1 MQGERR
7 RVVFEEEYFEDGS
20 RKAGSPAMSREEHA
34 KLVVRR
40 PDPAGYSPVVAENG
54 TLTFLRPG
62 APPAGVAVAPGDVLE
77 KRFEVIRI
85 IARGGMGVVAEAE
98 DRALGTRVAL
108 KFILPSLA
116 SDPAVR
122 ERFRREI
129 LLARR
134 ITHRNI
140 CRIFELFSTPS
151 ETEPVLFLTM
161 ELLEGETL
169 SDRLRSGPLAPEVA
183 LPLVQ
188 QMVDALEAAHA
199 QGIVHRDFKSSN
211 VLLVPDG
218 ATERVVVTD
227 FGIARALERER
238 GRDPDMTAEGFL
250 GTPGYMAPEQVL
262 GSHVTPATDIYALG
276 VVLFEMLA
284 GELPFQGETPMAI
297 ALARVSGTAPR
308 LSSRRPGADVTWDAV
323 VATCLAREPVFR
335 YASVRDVLRAL
346 RGGAPAVTP
355 APGVMETLPAEVSSF
370 LGRAAEIPAA
380 VALLRSRKV
389 RLLTLTGPGGTGK
402 TRLSIEVGRALTNDF
417 ADGVTFVGLSNVT
430 DAVRVPHAIAA
441 ALGLKEVTAVPID
454 EVASAFLRPRKQL
467 LVLDNFEHV
476 LPAAPV
482 IGRLL
487 RAAPGLAVLV
497 TSRELLHLSGEHDM
511 PVPGMGL
518 SSSNGS
524 SAQAALAN
532 DAVRLFVERAQ
543 ALSPSFELT
552 DENAGDVLA
561 LCQRLDGLPLAIE
574 LAAARIRRDT
584 PRSMLERLSQSG
596 ALQMLGKG
604 FHDAERRQQTLRET
618 IAWSDKLL
626 STEERDLFHSLG
638 IFVSGAT
645 LEGAAAVAGLT
656 PDGALDVLGSLV
668 DKSLVQRIQTPRTD
682 DRYVMLQT
690 LREYA
695 LGELK
700 AERRAV
706 ARGRHASHCLAVAER
721 ASAGL
726 RGPDQGRLLAELEAD
741 HEEMRIGLHW
751 LGDEGR
757 AEEALRLCV
766 ALAPFWDVRG
776 HWVEGQRRLSAAL
789 QRAPDAPLSLRAQAL
804 HWLGVLGW
812 CLGTLEESR
821 RNHEESI
828 ALCRASG
835 DELLL
840 GEGLYRVGLTALFQ
854 ANPEDLGGLA
864 EELEAMGERLK
875 MPRLRSQGL
884 SHRGVLEAERGNLDQ
899 ALALAEESLELMRQV
914 GDAYSYG
921 FFQNVL
927 GELSR
932 LAGDRARARAAY
944 EAELRIAEQLGC
956 KRFLSVARANL
967 GQLAATGGDW
977 STALQLTKTAM
988 QISHALGERRNLPL
1002 QLLAAAEM
1010 VMHLGAPDLAG
1021 RLMGASDG
1029 LLAKLP
1035 IHYHSADRGPLARS
1049 RQTIAD
1055 RVPADRLASLRQE
1068 GAALSVEEAILE
1080 VLNFQEAAPSAAA
1093 TRHPP

>member
-1 MQGERR
+1 
-7 RVVFEEEYFEDGS
+7 VS
-20 RKAGSPAMSREEHA
+20 
-34 KLVVRR
+34 
-40 PDPAGYSPVVAENG
+40 
-54 TLTFLRPG
+54 
-62 APPAGVAVAPGDVLE
+62 PGDVLE
-77 KRFEVIRI
+77 QRFEIVRV
-85 IARGGMGVVAEAE
+85 IARGGMGLVAEAD

-116 SDPAVR
+116 GDLAVR

-134 ITHRNI
+134 ITHRNV
-140 CRIFELFSTPS
+140 CRIFELFSS
-151 ETEPVLFLTM
+151 QSAAEQVLFLTM

-169 SDRLRSGPLAPEVA
+169 SERLQRGPLTPDVA

-211 VLLVPDG
+211 VLLVPEG
-218 ATERVVVTD
+218 AAERVVVTD

-238 GRDPDMTAEGFL
+238 GRDPEMTAEGLL

-262 GSHVTPATDIYALG
+262 GGHITPATDIYALG
-276 VVLFEMLA
+276 VVLFEMLS
-284 GELPFQGETPMAI
+284 GEMPFRGDTPMATAI
-297 ALARVSGTAPR
+297 ARVSVTAPR
-308 LSSRRPGADVTWDAV
+308 LSSRRPGVDPTWDAV

-335 YASVRDVLRAL
+335 YAAVRDVLRAL
-346 RGGAPAVTP
+346 RGGAPAATP
-355 APGVMETLPAEVSSF
+355 APGAMETLPAEVSSF
-370 LGRAAEIPAA
+370 LGRATEIPAA
-380 VALLRSRKV
+380 VALLRGRRV
-389 RLLTLTGPGGTGK
+389 RLLTFTGPGGTGK
-402 TRLSIEVGRALTNDF
+402 TRLSIEVGRALVNDF
-417 ADGVTFVGLSNVT
+417 ADGVTFVGLSNVS
-430 DAVRVPHAIAA
+430 DPARVPHAIAA
-441 ALGLKEVTAVPID
+441 ALGLKEVAGVPIE
-454 EVASAFLRPRKQL
+454 EVASAFLRPRNQL

-487 RAAPGLAVLV
+487 RAAPNLAVLV
-497 TSRELLHLSGEHDM
+497 TSRSLLHVSGEHDM
-511 PVPGMGL
+511 PVPGMSL
-518 SSSNGS
+518 SSSSGS
-524 SAQAALAN
+524 TAQAALAN

-584 PRSMLERLSQSG
+584 PRSMVDRLSQSG
-596 ALQMLGKG
+596 ALQMLGQG
-604 FHDAERRQQTLRET
+604 FHDVERRQQTLRET

-638 IFVSGAT
+638 VFVSGAT

-668 DKSLVQRIQTPRTD
+668 DKSLVQRRQTPRAD

-700 AERRAV
+700 AERLDAV
-706 ARGRHASHCLAVAER
+706 RGRHASHCLSVAQR
-721 ASAGL
+721 AAADL
-726 RGPDQGRLLAELEAD
+726 RGPDQGRILAELEAD

-751 LGDEGR
+751 LGDQGR

-766 ALAPFWDVRG
+766 ALAPFWDIRG

-789 QRAPDAPLSLRAQAL
+789 QRAPAVPPSLRARAL

-812 CLGTLEESR
+812 CLGTLEASR
-821 RNHEESI
+821 RDHEESM
-828 ALCRASG
+828 ALSRSIG

-854 ANPEDLGGLA
+854 DDSQALGRFA
-864 EELEAMGERLK
+864 DELEEMSQRLK
-875 MPRLRSQGL
+875 MPRLRAQAL
-884 SHRGVLEAERGNLDQ
+884 SHRAAFEAEHGNVGR
-899 ALALAEESLELMRQV
+899 AIALAEESLELIRQD

-927 GELSR
+927 GELTR
-932 LAGDRARARAAY
+932 LGGDHARAKVAY
-944 EAELRIAEQLGC
+944 ETELRFAEQLGC
-956 KRFLSVARANL
+956 KRFLTVGNANL
-967 GQLAATGGDW
+967 GMLAAAEGDW
-977 STALQLTKTAM
+977 PTALQRTKTAL
-988 QISHALGERRNLPL
+988 QINHALGERRNMPL
-1002 QLLAAAEM
+1002 QLHTAAEV
-1010 VMHLGAPDLAG
+1010 VMNLGDLDLAG
-1021 RLMGASDG
+1021 RLMGSADG
-1029 LLAKLP
+1029 LLEKLP
-1035 IHYHSADRGPLARS
+1035 IHYWASDQKPLQRF
-1049 RQTIAD
+1049 REMIAK
-1055 RVPADRLASLRQE
+1055 RVPPDRLARLRQE
-1068 GAALSVEEAILE
+1068 GAALSLEEAILR
-1080 VLNFQEAAPSAAA
+1080 VLGFNPS
-1093 TRHPP
+1093 

>member
-1 MQGERR
+1 
-7 RVVFEEEYFEDGS
+7 
-20 RKAGSPAMSREEHA
+20 
-34 KLVVRR
+34 
-40 PDPAGYSPVVAENG
+40 VAETG
-54 TLTFLRPG
+54 TLTFRTPG
-62 APPAGVAVAPGDVLE
+62 SPAGGVAVAPGDVLE
-77 KRFEVIRI
+77 QRFEILRI

-116 SDPAVR
+116 GDPTVR

-134 ITHRNI
+134 ITHRNV
-140 CRIFELFSTPS
+140 CRIFELFSTQS
-151 ETEPVLFLTM
+151 DAQPVLFLTM

-169 SDRLRSGPLAPEVA
+169 SERLQRGPLAPEVA

-211 VLLVPDG
+211 VLLVPD
-218 ATERVVVTD
+218 ASAERVVVTD

-262 GSHVTPATDIYALG
+262 GAHVTPATDIYALG
-276 VVLFEMLA
+276 VVLFEMLS
-284 GELPFQGETPMAI
+284 GELPFRGDTPMAT
-297 ALARVSGTAPR
+297 ALARVSVPAPR
-308 LSSRRPGADVTWDAV
+308 LSSRCPGVDPTWDAV

-335 YASVRDVLRAL
+335 YAAVRDVLRAL
-346 RGGAPAVTP
+346 RGGAPATTP

-370 LGRAAEIPAA
+370 LGRATEIPAA
-380 VALLRSRKV
+380 VALLRGRRV

-402 TRLSIEVGRALTNDF
+402 TRLSIEVGRALANDF
-417 ADGVTFVGLSNVT
+417 ADGVTFVALSNVS
-430 DAVRVPHAIAA
+430 DPVRVPHAIAT
-441 ALGLKEVTAVPID
+441 ALGLKEAAGVPVE
-454 EVASAFLRPRKQL
+454 EVASAFLRPRNQL

-482 IGRLL
+482 IGLLL

-497 TSRELLHLSGEHDM
+497 TSRSLLHLSGEHDM
-511 PVPGMGL
+511 PVPGMSV
-518 SSSNGS
+518 SSSNAS
-524 SAQAALAN
+524 TSQAALAN

-552 DENAGDVLA
+552 NENAGDVLA

-596 ALQMLGKG
+596 ALQMLGQG
-604 FHDAERRQQTLRET
+604 FHDVERRQQTLRET

-626 STEERDLFHSLG
+626 SAEERELFHSLG
-638 IFVSGAT
+638 VFVSGAS

-656 PDGALDVLGSLV
+656 PDAALDVLGSLA
-668 DKSLVQRIQTPRTD
+668 DKSLVQRRQAPRTD

-695 LGELK
+695 LGELE
-700 AERRAV
+700 AGRLAV
-706 ARGRHASHCLAVAER
+706 VRGRHASHFLAVAER

-751 LGDEGR
+751 LGDQGR
-757 AEEALRLCV
+757 TEEALRFCV
-766 ALAPFWDVRG
+766 ALGPFWDVRG
-776 HWVEGQRRLSAAL
+776 HWVEGHRRLSSAL
-789 QRAPDAPLSLRAQAL
+789 QRAPAAPPSLRAQAL

-821 RNHEESI
+821 RNHEESMAI
-828 ALCRASG
+828 CRAIG

-840 GEGLYRVGLTALFQ
+840 GEGLYRVGLTLLFQ
-854 ANPEDLGGLA
+854 DDLPTLERCTVELA
-864 EELEAMGERLK
+864 ELGERLGS
-875 MPRLRSQGL
+875 PRFRSL
-884 SHRGVLEAERGNLDQ
+884 AASHRAALEAENGNIGRSI
-899 ALALAEESLELMRQV
+899 ALADESLELMRQV
-914 GDAYSYG
+914 GDAYAYG

-927 GELSR
+927 GELTR
-932 LAGDRARARAAY
+932 LGGDLTRAKTAY
-944 EAELRIAEQLGC
+944 EVELRFAEQLGC
-956 KRFLSVARANL
+956 KRFLAVGNANL
-967 GQLAATGGDW
+967 GMVAAAEGDW
-977 STALQLTKTAM
+977 TTALQRTKVGI
-988 QISHALGERRNLPL
+988 QINHALGERRNMPL
-1002 QLLAAAEM
+1002 QLHCAAEA

-1021 RLMGASDG
+1021 RLMGVADG

-1035 IHYHSADRGPLARS
+1035 IHYWASDQKPLERFRRA
-1049 RQTIAD
+1049 IAEQI
-1055 RVPADRLASLRQE
+1055 PSERLATLRQE
-1068 GAALSVEEAILE
+1068 GALLTLEDAILRIFGF
-1080 VLNFQEAAPSAAA
+1080 NPSIE
-1093 TRHPP
+1093 RP

>member
-1 MQGERR
+1 M
-7 RVVFEEEYFEDGS
+7 
-20 RKAGSPAMSREEHA
+20 
-34 KLVVRR
+34 
-40 PDPAGYSPVVAENG
+40 AETGG
-54 TLTFLRPG
+54 TLTFRTPG
-62 APPAGVAVAPGDVLE
+62 APAAGGVAVAAGDVLE
-77 KRFEVIRI
+77 QRFEVIRI

-98 DRALGTRVAL
+98 DRALGARVAL

-116 SDPAVR
+116 GDPTVR

-134 ITHRNI
+134 ITHRNV
-140 CRIFELFSTPS
+140 CRIFELFSTQS
-151 ETEPVLFLTM
+151 DAQPVLFLTM

-169 SDRLRSGPLAPEVA
+169 SERLQRGPLAPEVA

-211 VLLVPDG
+211 VLLVRDG
-218 ATERVVVTD
+218 PTERVVVTD
-227 FGIARALERER
+227 FGIARALER
-238 GRDPDMTAEGFL
+238 GRDPEMTAEGFL

-262 GSHVTPATDIYALG
+262 GGHVTPATDIYALG
-276 VVLFEMLA
+276 VVLFEMLS
-284 GELPFQGETPMAI
+284 GELPFRGDTPMAT
-297 ALARVSGTAPR
+297 ALARVSVPAPR
-308 LSSRRPGADVTWDAV
+308 LSSRQPGVDPTWDAV

-335 YASVRDVLRAL
+335 YAAVRDVLRAL
-346 RGGAPAVTP
+346 RGGAPAATP

-370 LGRAAEIPAA
+370 LGRTTEIPAA
-380 VALLRSRKV
+380 VSLLRNRRV

-402 TRLSIEVGRALTNDF
+402 TRLSIEVGKALANDF
-417 ADGVTFVGLSNVT
+417 ADGVTFVGLSDVT
-430 DAVRVPHAIAA
+430 DPIRVPHAIAA
-441 ALGLKEVTAVPID
+441 ALGLKEATGLSIE

-497 TSRELLHLSGEHDM
+497 TSRSLLHLSGEHDM
-511 PVPGMGL
+511 PVPGMSL
-518 SSSNGS
+518 SSADAST
-524 SAQAALAN
+524 AQAALGN
-532 DAVRLFVERAQ
+532 EAVRLFVERAQ

-552 DENAGDVLA
+552 DENAGDILA

-596 ALQMLGKG
+596 ALQILGTG

-626 STEERDLFHSLG
+626 SGEERDLFHSLG

-656 PDGALDVLGSLV
+656 PDGALDLLGSLV
-668 DKSLVQRIQTPRTD
+668 DKSLVQRRQTPRAD

-700 AERRAV
+700 AERLAL
-706 ARGRHASHCLAVAER
+706 ARGRHASHCLTVAER
-721 ASAGL
+721 ASAEL
-726 RGPDQGRLLAELEAD
+726 RGMDQGRLLAELETD
-741 HEEMRIGLHW
+741 HEEMRVGLHW

-776 HWVEGQRRLSAAL
+776 HWVEGQRRLSTAFE
-789 QRAPDAPLSLRAQAL
+789 RAPGAPPSLRARAL
-804 HWLGVLGW
+804 HWRGVLGW
-812 CLGTLEESR
+812 CLGTLEASR
-821 RNHEESI
+821 RDHEESM
-828 ALCRASG
+828 ALSRSLG
-835 DELLL
+835 DEILL
-840 GEGLYRVGLTALFQ
+840 GEGLYRMGLTALFQ
-854 ANPEDLGGLA
+854 DDTQALERFAD
-864 EELEAMGERLK
+864 ELDEMSKRLK
-875 MPRLRSQGL
+875 MPRLRAQGL
-884 SHRGVLEAERGNLDQ
+884 SHRAALEAERGNVGR
-899 ALALAEESLELMRQV
+899 AIALAEESLELMRQV

-927 GELSR
+927 GELLR
-932 LAGDRARARAAY
+932 LKGDLTRARAAY
-944 EAELRIAEQLGC
+944 EIELRFAEQLGC
-956 KRFLSVARANL
+956 KRFLTVGNANL
-967 GQLAATGGDW
+967 GMVAAAEGDW
-977 STALQLTKTAM
+977 TTALQRTKVAI
-988 QISHALGERRNLPL
+988 QINHALGERRNMPL
-1002 QLLAAAEM
+1002 QLHTAAEV
-1010 VMHLGAPDLAG
+1010 VMQLGAPDLAG
-1021 RLMGASDG
+1021 RLMGAADG

-1035 IHYHSADRGPLARS
+1035 IHYWASDQKPLARF
-1049 RQTIAD
+1049 RQAIAK
-1055 RVPADRLASLRQE
+1055 RIPPDRLATLSQE
-1068 GAALSVEEAILE
+1068 GATLSLEEAILRI
-1080 VLNFQEAAPSAAA
+1080 LAFN
-1093 TRHPP
+1093 PPNERP

>member
-1 MQGERR
+1 M
-7 RVVFEEEYFEDGS
+7 
-20 RKAGSPAMSREEHA
+20 
-34 KLVVRR
+34 
-40 PDPAGYSPVVAENG
+40 AETG
-54 TLTFLRPG
+54 DTLTFRQPG
-62 APPAGVAVAPGDVLE
+62 PAGGGVSVSPGDVLE
-77 KRFEVIRI
+77 QRFEIIRI

-98 DRALGTRVAL
+98 DRGLGTRVAL
-108 KFILPSLA
+108 KFILPALA
-116 SDPAVR
+116 GDPTVR

-134 ITHRNI
+134 ITHRNV
-140 CRIFELFSTPS
+140 CRIFELFSTQS
-151 ETEPVLFLTM
+151 NAQQVLFLTM
-161 ELLEGETL
+161 ELLVGETL
-169 SDRLRSGPLAPEVA
+169 SDRLRNGPLAPEVA

-218 ATERVVVTD
+218 PTERVVVTD

-238 GRDPDMTAEGFL
+238 GREPEMTAEGFL

-262 GSHVTPATDIYALG
+262 GAHVTPATDIYALG
-276 VVLFEMLA
+276 VVLFEMLS
-284 GELPFQGETPMAI
+284 GELPFRGDTPMAT
-297 ALARVSGTAPR
+297 ALARVSATAPR
-308 LSSRRPGADVTWDAV
+308 LSSRRPGVDPIWDTV
-323 VATCLAREPVFR
+323 VATCMAREPVFR
-335 YASVRDVLRAL
+335 YPAVRDVLRAL
-346 RGGAPAVTP
+346 RGGAPATTP

-370 LGRAAEIPAA
+370 LGRTTEIPAA
-380 VALLRSRKV
+380 VALLRSRRV

-402 TRLSIEVGRALTNDF
+402 TRLSIEVGRALGNDF
-417 ADGVTFVGLSNVT
+417 ADGVTFVALSNVT
-430 DAVRVPHAIAA
+430 DPLRVPHAIAA
-441 ALGLKEVTAVPID
+441 ALGLKEAAGLSIE
-454 EVASAFLRPRKQL
+454 EVASAFLRPRNQL

-487 RAAPGLAVLV
+487 RAAPGLTVLV
-497 TSRELLHLSGEHDM
+497 TSRSLLHLSGEHDM
-511 PVPGMGL
+511 PVPGMSV
-518 SSSNGS
+518 SSSNDRT
-524 SAQAALAN
+524 AQAALGN

-584 PRSMLERLSQSG
+584 PRSMLDRLSQSG

-626 STEERDLFHSLG
+626 SDEERDLFHSLG

-656 PDGALDVLGSLV
+656 PDGALDLLGSLE
-668 DKSLVQRIQTPRTD
+668 DKSLVQRRQTPRAE

-700 AERRAV
+700 AERLAV
-706 ARGRHASHCLAVAER
+706 SRGRHAAHCLAVAER
-721 ASAGL
+721 ASADL

-741 HEEMRIGLHW
+741 HEEMRVGLHW
-751 LGDEGR
+751 LGDQGR
-757 AEEALRLCV
+757 TEEALRLCA
-766 ALAPFWDVRG
+766 ALGPFWDIHG
-776 HWVEGQRRLSAAL
+776 HWVEGHRRLSSAL
-789 QRAPDAPLSLRAQAL
+789 QKAPGAAPALRAKAL

-821 RNHEESI
+821 RNHEESM
-828 ALCRASG
+828 ALCRSTG

-840 GEGLYRVGLTALFQ
+840 GEGLYRMGLTALFQ
-854 ANPEDLGGLA
+854 GDLPALESAGDGL
-864 EELEAMGERLK
+864 EEMAERLK
-875 MPRLRSQGL
+875 MPRFRSQAL
-884 SHRGVLEAERGNLDQ
+884 SHRAVIEAERGNVSGGV
-899 ALALAEESLELMRQV
+899 ALAEEALELMRQLA
-914 GDAYSYG
+914 DAYSYA

-927 GELSR
+927 GELTR
-932 LAGDRARARAAY
+932 LAGDHPRAKAAY
-944 EAELRIAEQLGC
+944 EAELRIAEQIGC
-956 KRFLSVARANL
+956 KRFLTVARANL
-967 GQLAATGGDW
+967 GQIAAAEGDW
-977 STALQLTKTAM
+977 TTALQLTKTSFQM
-988 QISHALGERRNLPL
+988 NHALGERRNMPL
-1002 QLLAAAEM
+1002 AMLTAAE
-1010 VMHLGAPDLAG
+1010 VVLHLGAPDLAG
-1021 RLMGASDG
+1021 RLMGAADG

-1035 IHYHSADRGPLARS
+1035 IHYYSADRGPVVRF
-1049 RQTIAD
+1049 RKTIAE
-1055 RVPADRLASLRQE
+1055 RLPADRLASLRQE
-1068 GAALSVEEAILE
+1068 GAALSLEEALLQL
-1080 VLNFQEAAPSAAA
+1080 LNFNPSNG
-1093 TRHPP
+1093 

>member
-1 MQGERR
+1 
-7 RVVFEEEYFEDGS
+7 
-20 RKAGSPAMSREEHA
+20 
-34 KLVVRR
+34 
-40 PDPAGYSPVVAENG
+40 
-54 TLTFLRPG
+54 
-62 APPAGVAVAPGDVLE
+62 
-77 KRFEVIRI
+77 
-85 IARGGMGVVAEAE
+85 MGVVAEAE

-116 SDPAVR
+116 GDPVVR

-134 ITHRNI
+134 ITHRNV
-140 CRIFELFSTPS
+140 CRIFELFSTQS
-151 ETEPVLFLTM
+151 DAQQVLFLTM

-169 SDRLRSGPLAPEVA
+169 AERLQRGPLAPEIA

-218 ATERVVVTD
+218 SAERVVVTD
-227 FGIARALERER
+227 FGIARALER
-238 GRDPDMTAEGFL
+238 GRDPEMTSEGFL

-262 GSHVTPATDIYALG
+262 GGHVTPATDIYALG
-276 VVLFEMLA
+276 VVLFEMLS
-284 GELPFQGETPMAI
+284 GELPFHGDTPMAT
-297 ALARVSGTAPR
+297 ALARVSVPAPR
-308 LSSRRPGADVTWDAV
+308 LSSRRPGVDPTWDTV

-335 YASVRDVLRAL
+335 YAAVRDILRAL
-346 RGGAPAVTP
+346 RGGAPATTP

-370 LGRAAEIPAA
+370 LGRTTEIPAA
-380 VALLRSRKV
+380 AALLRGRRV
-389 RLLTLTGPGGTGK
+389 RLLTFTGPGGTGK
-402 TRLSIEVGRALTNDF
+402 TRLSIEVGRALVNDF
-417 ADGVTFVGLSNVT
+417 ADGVTFVGLSNVS
-430 DAVRVPHAIAA
+430 DPVRVPHAISA
-441 ALGLKEVTAVPID
+441 ALGLKEVAGGPVE
-454 EVASAFLRPRKQL
+454 EVASAFLRPRNQL

-497 TSRELLHLSGEHDM
+497 TSRSLLHLSGEHDM
-511 PVPGMGL
+511 PVPGMSL
-518 SSSNGS
+518 SSANAST
-524 SAQAALAN
+524 AEAALGN

-596 ALQMLGKG
+596 ALQMLGQG
-604 FHDAERRQQTLRET
+604 FHDVERRQQTLRET

-626 STEERDLFHSLG
+626 SPEERDLFHSLG
-638 IFVSGAT
+638 VFVSGAT

-668 DKSLVQRIQTPRTD
+668 DKSLVQRRQSPRAD

-700 AERRAV
+700 TERLAV
-706 ARGRHASHCLAVAER
+706 VRGRHASHCLAVAER
-721 ASAGL
+721 ASADL

-751 LGDEGR
+751 LGDGGR
-757 AEEALRLCV
+757 TEEALRLCV
-766 ALAPFWDVRG
+766 ALAPFWDIRG

-789 QRAPDAPLSLRAQAL
+789 QRAVAVPPSLRARAL

-812 CLGTLEESR
+812 CLGTLEASR
-821 RNHEESI
+821 RDHEESM
-828 ALCRASG
+828 ALCRSIG

-854 ANPEDLGGLA
+854 DDARALERFAD
-864 EELEAMGERLK
+864 ELDEMGERLK
-875 MPRLRSQGL
+875 MPRLRAQGL
-884 SHRGVLEAERGNLDQ
+884 SHRAALEAERGNVGR
-899 ALALAEESLELMRQV
+899 AIALAEESLELMRQV

-927 GELSR
+927 GELTR
-932 LAGDRARARAAY
+932 LAGDHSRAKAAY
-944 EAELRIAEQLGC
+944 ETELRFAEQLGC
-956 KRFLSVARANL
+956 KRFLTVGNANL
-967 GQLAATGGDW
+967 GMVAAAEGDW
-977 STALQLTKTAM
+977 TRALQRTKVAI
-988 QISHALGERRNLPL
+988 QINHALGERRNMPL
-1002 QLLAAAEM
+1002 QLHTAAEV
-1010 VMHLGAPDLAG
+1010 VMQLGALELAG
-1021 RLMGASDG
+1021 HLMGAADG

-1035 IHYHSADRGPLARS
+1035 IHYWASDQKPLARF
-1049 RQTIAD
+1049 RQAIAE
-1055 RVPADRLASLRQE
+1055 RIPADRLATLRQE
-1068 GAALSVEEAILE
+1068 GATLSLEEAIHR
-1080 VLNFQEAAPSAAA
+1080 VLAFNPS
-1093 TRHPP
+1093 